1 MKPATS
7 ALPLSFFQITT
18 TMNNVLEQLRAQI
31 RAVQTERNTHGEDH
45 VNSQCIAVDRMLPDA
60 GYARGSLV
68 DWIAPSGCAA
78 DFLSLSVASAAC
90 QNGGALVVIDPDR
103 QFFPSAAAAM
113 GINMDNLI
121 VLRSAEKLSGH
132 IRSIGQDL
140 LWAVDQSLRCPAVAA
155 VWGPL
160 PKIDDRWQRRFQLSA
175 EASGSMGLF
184 VRPLSLARQPSW
196 SEVQW
201 LVSPGNSGNTS
212 GNTNNASGNDFG
224 VRLNL
229 VRCRGT
235 HGGKSISISIN
246 TVTGS
251 VRPARSDREQTQSI
265 GKPIGKPVG
274 KSIGKPFGTPRSTTK
289 PTPPPAIASARS
301 HPQQPSGETYP
312 VPVVTG
318 VAHSALGRSGT

>member
-1 MKPATS
+1 
-7 ALPLSFFQITT
+7 
-18 TMNNVLEQLRAQI
+18 MNNTINQLRSQI
-31 RAVQTERNTHGEDH
+31 RAVESERNAHDEDR
-45 VNSQCIAVDRMLPDA
+45 VSSQCKAVDRMLPGA
-60 GYARGSLV
+60 GYARGTLV

-90 QNGGALVVIDPDR
+90 ENGGALVVIDPDR

-121 VLRSAEKLSGH
+121 VLRSAEKPSGH
-132 IRSIGQDL
+132 IRAIGQDL
-140 LWAVDQSLRCPAVAA
+140 LWAIDQSLRCPAVAA

-160 PKIDDRWQRRFQLSA
+160 PKVDDRWQRRFQLSA

-201 LVSPGNSGNTS
+201 LVSPGTTGRTS
-212 GNTNNASGNDFG
+212 DNDFG

-251 VRPARSDREQTQSI
+251 VQTARSDREQNQ
-265 GKPIGKPVG
+265 PIGKP
-274 KSIGKPFGTPRSTTK
+274 T
-289 PTPPPAIASARS
+289 PAISARRP
-301 HPQQPSGETYP
+301 HPQQPPSQTYP
-312 VPVVTG
+312 VPVATR

>member
-1 MKPATS
+1 
-7 ALPLSFFQITT
+7 
-18 TMNNVLEQLRAQI
+18 MNNVLAQLKSQI
-31 RAVQTERNTHGEDH
+31 RAVETERNTHGEDR
-45 VNSQCIAVDRMLPDA
+45 VNSQCMAVDRMLPDA
-60 GYARGSLV
+60 GYARGTLV

-132 IRSIGQDL
+132 IRAIGNDL

-201 LVSPGNSGNTS
+201 LVSPGTI
-212 GNTNNASGNDFG
+212 NNIKSASSNDFG

-251 VRPARSDREQTQSI
+251 VRKARGDREQI
-265 GKPIGKPVG
+265 EPIGKSSGRAPG
-274 KSIGKPFGTPRSTTK
+274 ESTADSTPAIPTPR
-289 PTPPPAIASARS
+289 PQPPHR
-301 HPQQPSGETYP
+301 QTYS
-312 VPVVTG
+312 VPVVAR
-318 VAHSALGRSGT
+318 VAHSAHGRSGT